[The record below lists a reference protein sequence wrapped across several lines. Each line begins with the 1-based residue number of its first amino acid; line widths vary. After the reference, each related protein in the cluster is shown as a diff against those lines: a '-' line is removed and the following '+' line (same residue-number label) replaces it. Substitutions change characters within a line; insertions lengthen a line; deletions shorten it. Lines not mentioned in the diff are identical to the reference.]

1 MLTILDDKKL
11 SEIEITPSSSCC
23 RRLVFLVSLIVR
35 RAMSRGHSTFSLS
48 RDVNK
53 ARSSKAMAKAKAKAK
68 APSLKAR
75 PRPRPK
81 GLSVQPKARPRPR
94 PCPPKA
100 RPRPRPRPRPYSLRP
115 VQGQG
120 HSWPDQSNTF
130 SVKHTSP
137 YVTIYICFYIC

>member
-53 ARSSKAMAKAKAKAK
+53 ARGSKAKAKAKAK
-68 APSLKAR
+68 APSLKAKAKAKR
-75 PRPRPK
+75 PVSSTQGQAKAKAVSPQGQAKAKAKAVFPKASPRPRPQ
-81 GLSVQPKARPRPR
+81 L
-94 PCPPKA
+94 
-100 RPRPRPRPRPYSLRP
+100 
-115 VQGQG
+115 
-120 HSWPDQSNTF
+120 DQANTF

-137 YVTIYICFYIC
+137 YLHMFLLC